1 MPRGRGNAISGPAS
15 WHTRGAVRMLGAGGR
30 PRRHGKATVS
40 RVLHGSGGS
49 AVAWLAEGP
58 LPTSCKDPSLSHG
71 VGDNTDTT
79 THTQGQS
86 LSLDSYFPCKSKS
99 FFKILE
105 PPVK

>member
-49 AVAWLAEGP
+49 AVAWLAGGASADQLQRPFPEPRSWRQYGHHHSHTGTVTEFGF
-58 LPTSCKDPSLSHG
+58 LFSL
-71 VGDNTDTT
+71 
-79 THTQGQS
+79 QEQKF
-86 LSLDSYFPCKSKS
+86 L
-99 FFKILE
+99 
-105 PPVK
+105 